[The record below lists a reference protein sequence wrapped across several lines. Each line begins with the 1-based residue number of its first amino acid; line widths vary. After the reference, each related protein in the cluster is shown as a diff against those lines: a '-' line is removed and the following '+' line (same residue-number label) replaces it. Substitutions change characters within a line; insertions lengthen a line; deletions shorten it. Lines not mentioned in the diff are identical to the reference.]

1 MESYFGRVNYAY
13 NDKYSLS
20 ASIRRDGSSSFGKNN
35 KYGYFPAA
43 SVGWT
48 ISNEPFF
55 NESKMISYAK
65 LRLGV
70 GSVGNSSTSG
80 NNLYNTNIRLFSTAP
95 FGAGGIPSNVGN
107 PDLSWESVVTQN
119 AGLDVTLFN
128 KIAEVSV
135 DVYKKVSTNM
145 ILQTQLPVYSGLGT
159 DWNDINSPTTNAGE
173 MRNTGIDIA
182 LRTYNI
188 SRKDFSWRSSV
199 VFSHYKNELVALN
212 DPTASLRGYKE
223 YGNAIL
229 VTNTYAGGPV
239 GTFFGFVDDGLF
251 RTQAE
256 LDAATYTVD
265 QNGVAVK
272 YIQGLEVGE
281 NPVTGTYLGDVRYK
295 DVNGDGRIDDKD
307 LTVIGDPNPDFT
319 YGISNTI
326 TYKNFDL
333 SLFFQGSQGADIL
346 NYTLRSTESLFV

>member
-1 MESYFGRVNYAY
+1 MNG
-13 NDKYSLS
+13 
-20 ASIRRDGSSSFGKNN
+20 SFGKNN

-145 ILQTQLPVYSGLGT
+145 ILQTQLPV
-159 DWNDINSPTTNAGE
+159 
-173 MRNTGIDIA
+173 
-182 LRTYNI
+182 
-188 SRKDFSWRSSV
+188 
-199 VFSHYKNELVALN
+199 
-212 DPTASLRGYKE
+212 
-223 YGNAIL
+223 
-229 VTNTYAGGPV
+229 
-239 GTFFGFVDDGLF
+239 
-251 RTQAE
+251 
-256 LDAATYTVD
+256 
-265 QNGVAVK
+265 
-272 YIQGLEVGE
+272 
-281 NPVTGTYLGDVRYK
+281 
-295 DVNGDGRIDDKD
+295 
-307 LTVIGDPNPDFT
+307 
-319 YGISNTI
+319 
-326 TYKNFDL
+326 
-333 SLFFQGSQGADIL
+333 
-346 NYTLRSTESLFV
+346 